1 MDLAEQECEPCA
13 AGGTPLSAREAE
25 ELFREVPKWS
35 LKEKSIERELRF
47 KGFRQAMDFVNK
59 IAAVAEEEGHHPDI
73 FISYNRVRLF
83 LSTHKIG
90 GLSRNDFIL
99 AAKID
104 RLPDQP
110 A

>member
-1 MDLAEQECEPCA
+1 MELIEQKCEPCA
-13 AGGTPLSAREAE
+13 ADGTPLSAREAE

-47 KGFRQAMDFVNK
+47 KDFRQAMDFVNK
-59 IAAVAEEEGHHPDI
+59 VAAIAEEEGHHPDI
-73 FISYNRVRLF
+73 FISYDRVRLF

>member
-1 MDLAEQECEPCA
+1 MNLAEQKCEPCA
-13 AGGTPLSAREAE
+13 AGSLPLSAREAE
-25 ELFREVPKWS
+25 ELFQEVPKWS
-35 LKEKSIERELRF
+35 LKEKSIEREFRF
-47 KGFRQAMDFVNK
+47 QDFRQAVRFVNK

-73 FISYNRVRLF
+73 FISYNRVRLV

-104 RLPDQP
+104 RLPNQSP
-110 A
+110 

>member
-13 AGGTPLSAREAE
+13 TGGIPLSAREAE

-47 KGFRQAMDFVNK
+47 KDFRQAMDCVNK
-59 IAAVAEEEGHHPDI
+59 IAAVAEEEGQHPDI

-99 AAKID
+99 ASKIG